1 MSEITSIELEAL
13 IFTYGEE
20 ALTVSQQDP
29 LSIAISIAPHTGE
42 VETEQF
48 VNATLLVATT
58 PEYPGEAPALKLQN
72 PQGMSDKRI
81 DTVMTCLQAET
92 KGLLGEMMLGSLIEA
107 AKDAMT
113 EMNQPEGHCI
123 FCLEQLVPEGISSIH
138 PPLLR
143 LPCYHCYHLQCFAEW
158 WHWQQSSMQQKAE
171 QIQKDL
177 LSAAPQRLQ
186 DDGLVP
192 DANGLFAVQCPIC
205 RSVVSA
211 QDVYQVHDST
221 QYAPRDSQQQDS
233 ASEMATGF
241 TPKELQK
248 MMLQQQQRAK
258 QFAKQHQQG
267 GIVSERY
274 GTSIA
279 ALTGTEQTA
288 ASQEA
293 VAHASQQHTYDESG
307 NHASERQTHQ
317 SHFRG
322 GSSRNAGH
330 DSGQY
335 SSRQNNRV
343 GAGEP
348 GLYKAQHDAVD
359 LDRGNARG
367 SSRGRKQGRGRAGR
381 GTSTQ

>member
-143 LPCYHCYHLQCFAEW
+143 LPCYHCYHL
-158 WHWQQSSMQQKAE
+158 
-171 QIQKDL
+171 
-177 LSAAPQRLQ
+177 
-186 DDGLVP
+186 
-192 DANGLFAVQCPIC
+192 
-205 RSVVSA
+205 
-211 QDVYQVHDST
+211 
-221 QYAPRDSQQQDS
+221 
-233 ASEMATGF
+233 
-241 TPKELQK
+241 
-248 MMLQQQQRAK
+248 
-258 QFAKQHQQG
+258 
-267 GIVSERY
+267 
-274 GTSIA
+274 
-279 ALTGTEQTA
+279 
-288 ASQEA
+288 
-293 VAHASQQHTYDESG
+293 
-307 NHASERQTHQ
+307 
-317 SHFRG
+317 
-322 GSSRNAGH
+322 
-330 DSGQY
+330 
-335 SSRQNNRV
+335 
-343 GAGEP
+343 
-348 GLYKAQHDAVD
+348 
-359 LDRGNARG
+359 
-367 SSRGRKQGRGRAGR
+367 
-381 GTSTQ
+381 